1 MPLPIRCWMK
11 RDTQSM
17 MKKGGLFMGF
27 RVDMEEEL
35 PNLLKEIGENALFTP
50 AGGDPIPCVV
60 DIRRNTL
67 YQPAGME
74 TQVWERGTTIE
85 VQLSVIGRGPKPGE
99 TFTIGSVVYTV
110 RSILVNDDD
119 YTVKLAVT

>member
-1 MPLPIRCWMK
+1 
-11 RDTQSM
+11 
-17 MKKGGLFMGF
+17 MGF

>member
-1 MPLPIRCWMK
+1 
-11 RDTQSM
+11 
-17 MKKGGLFMGF
+17 MGF

-50 AGGDPIPCVV
+50 AGGDLIPCTV

-67 YQPAGME
+67 YQPSGME

-85 VQLSVIGRGPKPGE
+85 VQISVIGREPKQGE

-119 YTVKLAVT
+119 YTVKMAVT